1 MQDRGASADRQE
13 TPEAIRSL
21 ASTQA
26 LATGQQAIWL
36 YDGHCGFCSWSV
48 RFLLARERA
57 PSTVFVA
64 IQSDAGRDLART
76 HGVDPD
82 DPSTFLFVE
91 DGRAFA
97 KSDGVAAMA
106 RHLRWPWRALR
117 WLRFLPRA
125 WRDHAYDII
134 ARNRYRIFGRKAS
147 CDLPPPAVRARF
159 VLPG

>member
-1 MQDRGASADRQE
+1 MQDRSASTVRQE
-13 TPEAIRSL
+13 PPEAILSL
-21 ASTQA
+21 ASAQA
-26 LATGQQAIWL
+26 RAAGQHAIWL

-76 HGVDPD
+76 HDVDPD

-91 DGRAFA
+91 EGRAFA

-106 RHLRWPWRALR
+106 RHLRWPWRALC

-125 WRDHAYDII
+125 WRDRAYDIL
-134 ARNRYRIFGRKAS
+134 ARNRYRIFGKYEA
-147 CDLPPPAVRARF
+147 CFVPDAEMRAR
-159 VLPG
+159 VLE